1 MNVGKIF
8 EKNFKEA
15 VKIAKEGQI
24 FIYRIKDTDSSYH
37 HTDTSK
43 YTSKNICDFF
53 MYYEG
58 ILYALELKST
68 AYNSFT
74 FELDKNKPRKMIDAY
89 QIDKLSEI
97 SCFCGVMPGF
107 IFNFRNEEKGEEDTY
122 FMRIEDFNT
131 FVQNNTKKSINK
143 SDIVVYGGIPVVSIK
158 KRKYFTYDID
168 KMLDDIRTEFLE
180 KECEGND

>member
-8 EKNFKEA
+8 ENNFREA
-15 VKIAKEGQI
+15 VKRAKNGEV

-37 HTDTSK
+37 HTETSR

-74 FELDKNKPRKMIDAY
+74 FELDKNKPRKMIDVH

-97 SCFCGVMPGF
+97 SHFRGIMSGF
-107 IFNFRNEEKGEEDTY
+107 LFNFRNEEKEEEDTY
-122 FMRIEDFNT
+122 FMRIEDFNA
-131 FVQNNTKKSINK
+131 FIQNNTKKSINK
-143 SDIVVYGGIPVVSIK
+143 SDIVVYGGIPVTSIK

-168 KMLDDIRTEFLE
+168 KMLDDIQTEFIE
-180 KECEGND
+180 KERERNG